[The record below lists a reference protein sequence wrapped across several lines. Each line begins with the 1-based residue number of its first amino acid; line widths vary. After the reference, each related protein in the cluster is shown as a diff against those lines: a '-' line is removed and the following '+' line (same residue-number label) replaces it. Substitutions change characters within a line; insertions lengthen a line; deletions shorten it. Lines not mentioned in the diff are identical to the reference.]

1 VNCTDGAPEN
11 DPSVSRSADIRG
23 LARRAVWAALLTT
36 SVLWVSGCVSF
47 DHEKPQEATIPLPP
61 PRLAEPEAVQSSE
74 HKRLVALFGGEYH
87 APASEHYLNDI
98 LAKLAPVSDNPGETY
113 RVTILNTPAVNAF
126 ALPSGNLYVTRGL
139 LSLANDGS
147 EVAAV
152 MAHEIA
158 HVAQRHASQRAE
170 LEKRSEVISKAASV
184 IQNRE
189 KGEEVQANARLTIA
203 SFSRQQEFEADQIGV
218 RVIAHAGFDPYGAT
232 RFLASLGRSSALRAA
247 VLGQSATNE
256 RLDMMATHPST
267 PERVQETLA
276 AARQIAAPGIG
287 DAARAAYLAAID
299 GITYG
304 DDPSEGFIR
313 GRRFLHPKLGF
324 AFVAPEGF
332 VLENTA
338 RAVLGTANGGVEA
351 LRLDS
356 VRVPA
361 TTSLDEYLASGWIDG
376 LQQGSIESLM
386 INGLLG
392 ATATARGGDW
402 TFRLAVVRFGT
413 DVYRLIF
420 ATRTLTPER
429 DQRYR
434 ESVESFRRVPS
445 EEAASVRPLHLA
457 IVAASEGEQAEK
469 LAARMAV
476 TERPLET
483 FLILN
488 GLEHGGALTAGEKY
502 KLVVE

>member
-1 VNCTDGAPEN
+1 VVCTDETPR
-11 DPSVSRSADIRG
+11 PSSSVSDAAFRPG
-23 LARRAVWAALLTT
+23 LVWRATR
-36 SVLWVSGCVSF
+36 SVLAAAAILCGAGCISF

-61 PRLAEPEAVQSSE
+61 PRISEPEAPPSTE

-87 APASEHYLNDI
+87 APACERYLNEV
-98 LAKLAPVSDNPGETY
+98 LAKLAPVSDNPSETY
-113 RVTILNTPAVNAF
+113 RVTILNTPVVNAF
-126 ALPSGNLYVTRGL
+126 ALPSGNLYITRGL

-232 RFLASLGRSSALRAA
+232 RFLASLGRSTALRAA
-247 VLGQSATNE
+247 LLGQSTSNE

-287 DAARAAYLAAID
+287 ETARSAYLAAID

-338 RAVLGTANGGVEA
+338 RAVLGTANGGDEA

-356 VRVPA
+356 VRIPA
-361 TTSLDEYLASGWIDG
+361 ATSLDEYLGSGWIEG

-386 INGLLG
+386 INGLPA
-392 ATATARGGDW
+392 ATATARGGEW
-402 TFRLAVVRFGT
+402 TFRLAAIRFGT

-434 ESVESFRRVPS
+434 EAIDSFRRVPS
-445 EEAASVRPLHLA
+445 EEAASVRPLRLA
-457 IVAASEGEQAEK
+457 VVTAGEGERADK
-469 LAARMAV
+469 LASRMAV
-476 TERPLET
+476 TDRPLET

-488 GLEHGGALTAGEKY
+488 GLEHDGELKAGEKY

>member
-1 VNCTDGAPEN
+1 VIVDLTDEQLEKGGADAKPA
-11 DPSVSRSADIRG
+11 PPPQLV
-23 LARRAVWAALLTT
+23 RRASRQVTILIAL
-36 SVLWVSGCVSF
+36 VLAGCISF
-47 DHEKPQEATIPLPP
+47 DKEKPQEAKIPLPP
-61 PRLAEPEAVQSSE
+61 PRINEPETAQTSE

-87 APASEHYLNDI
+87 APACEHFLNDI

-113 RVTILNTPAVNAF
+113 RVTILNTPVVNAF
-126 ALPSGNLYVTRGL
+126 ALPSGDLYVTRGL
-139 LSLANDGS
+139 LALANDGS

-203 SFSRQQEFEADQIGV
+203 RFSRQQEFEADQIGV
-218 RVIAHAGFDPYGAT
+218 RVIAHAGYDPYGAT
-232 RFLASLGRSSALRAA
+232 RFLASLGRSTALRAA
-247 VLGQSATNE
+247 VLGQSTSNE

-287 DAARAAYLAAID
+287 DTAKAGYLATID

-332 VLENTA
+332 ALENTA
-338 RAVLGTANGGVEA
+338 RAVLGTANAGEA

-361 TTSLDEYLASGWIDG
+361 TTTLEEYLASGWIDG
-376 LQQGSIESLM
+376 LQQGSIEPLM
-386 INGLLG
+386 INGLSA

-402 TFRLAVVRFGT
+402 TFRVAVVRFGT
-413 DVYRLIF
+413 EVYRLIF
-420 ATRTLTPER
+420 ATHALTAER
-429 DQRYR
+429 DQHYR
-434 ESVESFRRVPS
+434 ASIDSFRRVPS
-445 EEAASVRPLHLA
+445 EEIAAVRPLRIA
-457 IVAASEGEQAEK
+457 IVTASEGDQAEA
-469 LAARMAV
+469 LATRMAV
-476 TERPLET
+476 PDRPLET

-488 GLEHGGALTAGEKY
+488 GLERGGALKAGEKY

>member
-1 VNCTDGAPEN
+1 LIVDCAAETPRLDS
-11 DPSVSRSADIRG
+11 SVSG
-23 LARRAVWAALLTT
+23 AALWPGFRRLVIR
-36 SVLWVSGCVSF
+36 SLIVVVVQCVAGCISL
-47 DHEKPQEATIPLPP
+47 DREKPQEATVPLPP
-61 PRLAEPEAVQSSE
+61 PRISAEAPQSSE

-87 APASEHYLNDI
+87 APACERYLNEI

-113 RVTILNTPAVNAF
+113 RVTILNTPVVNAF
-126 ALPSGNLYVTRGL
+126 ALPSGNLYITRGL

-232 RFLASLGRSSALRAA
+232 RFLASLGRSTALRAA
-247 VLGQSATNE
+247 VLGQSASNE

-287 DAARAAYLAAID
+287 DTARSSYLAAID

-338 RAVLGTANGGVEA
+338 RAVLGNANGGVEA
-351 LRLDS
+351 LRVDS
-356 VRVPA
+356 VRIPA
-361 TTSLDEYLASGWIDG
+361 ATGLEEYLASGWIDG

-386 INGLLG
+386 INGLPA
-392 ATATARGGDW
+392 ATATARGGEW
-402 TFRLAVVRFGT
+402 TFRLAAIRFGT

-434 ESVESFRRVPS
+434 EAINSFRRVPS
-445 EEAASVRPLHLA
+445 EEAASVRPLRLSVITA
-457 IVAASEGEQAEK
+457 GEGEHAEK
-469 LAARMAV
+469 LAGRMAV
-476 TERPLET
+476 TDRPLET

-488 GLEHGGALTAGEKY
+488 GLEHDGQLKAGEKY

>member
-1 VNCTDGAPEN
+1 VDCTVTPESHRSRAPQF
-11 DPSVSRSADIRG
+11 RCG
-23 LARRAVWAALLTT
+23 RAGRVVRATLIAI
-36 SVLWVSGCVSF
+36 SVLGMAGCVSF
-47 DHEKPQEATIPLPP
+47 DREKPQEASIPLPP
-61 PRLAEPEAVQSSE
+61 PRIAEPEAPQNSE

-87 APASEHYLNDI
+87 AASSERYLNEI
-98 LAKLAPVSDNPGETY
+98 LAKLAPVSDYPGETY
-113 RVTILNTPAVNAF
+113 HVTILNTPVVNAF
-126 ALPSGNLYVTRGL
+126 ALPSGNLYITRGL
-139 LSLANDGS
+139 LALANDGS

-170 LEKRSEVISKAASV
+170 LEKRSEVISKAATV

-247 VLGQSATNE
+247 VLGQSTNE

-287 DAARAAYLAAID
+287 DAARSAYLAAIE

-338 RAVLGTANGGVEA
+338 RAVLGTANGGIEA

-361 TTSLDEYLASGWIDG
+361 TVGLTDYLASGWIDG
-376 LQQGSIESLM
+376 LQQGSIEDLV
-386 INGLLG
+386 INGLPA
-392 ATATARGGDW
+392 ATATAHGGEW
-402 TFRLAVVRFGT
+402 TFRVAVIRFGT

-420 ATRTLTPER
+420 ATRMLTPER

-434 ESVESFRRVPS
+434 EAIDSFRRVPS
-445 EEAASVRPLHLA
+445 EEAASVRPLRLA
-457 IVAASEGEQAEK
+457 IVVAGNGEQAES
-469 LAARMAV
+469 LASRMAV
-476 TERPLET
+476 ADRPLET

-488 GLEHGGALTAGEKY
+488 GLERGGALQAGEKY